1 MRGHAARQKMAYLVG
16 LEAPVGHPRGG
27 SGPVDQSY
35 IGLDEMDPAAWL
47 SSIV

>member
-1 MRGHAARQKMAYLVG
+1 MAYLVG

-35 IGLDEMDPAAWL
+35 IGLEIKKEDRSVLATGKVGDRG
-47 SSIV
+47 S